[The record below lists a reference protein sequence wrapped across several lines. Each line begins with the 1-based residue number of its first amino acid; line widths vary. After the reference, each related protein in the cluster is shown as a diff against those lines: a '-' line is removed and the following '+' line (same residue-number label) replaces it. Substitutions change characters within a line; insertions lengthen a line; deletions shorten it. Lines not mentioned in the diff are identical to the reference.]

1 MDRMTYKDEMGY
13 HLKIEHEDADT
24 VTPLGKYE
32 ETGLTP
38 EMIVEMR
45 DDANAMYAEL
55 KELHELSQALKEDR
69 LIVLP
74 CAIGDT
80 VYIIGQKYRAGRFEK
95 WVNTGGFRLSDLEKL
110 GKNVFLTYEGAV
122 AALKGRDNNA

>member
-1 MDRMTYKDEMGY
+1 MERLTYKDEMGY

-24 VTPLGKYE
+24 VTPLGQYE

-45 DDANAMYAEL
+45 ADAEAMYTEL
-55 KELHELSQALKEDR
+55 KKLHELSQALKEDR

-95 WVNTGGFRLSDLEKL
+95 WVNTGAFRFTDFEKL
-110 GKNVFLTYEGAV
+110 GKTVFLTYEEAA
-122 AALKGRDNNA
+122 AALKEGVPHE